1 MHDNIP
7 KSQRVYQ
14 NTMPLELIVAYA
26 TFAFVGAA
34 TPGPN
39 NFLLLASGI
48 RAGFR
53 RTLPFVFGI
62 SLGFAT
68 LLGLVGTGLGQL
80 FLRFPEAQLA
90 LKVLGTAYFLW
101 LAWKIVTA
109 HVSRDDD
116 TRPLMGFW
124 TGAAFQYVNPKAW
137 LVCITAVSLY
147 LPSGSGHEALA
158 LLVVLAIAVG
168 MPANLAWAGAGQGM
182 RRFIA
187 SPVYLRRFNLAMAA
201 LLALS
206 IIPVWLA

>member
-1 MHDNIP
+1 
-7 KSQRVYQ
+7 
-14 NTMPLELIVAYA
+14 MPLELIAAYA
-26 TFAFVGAA
+26 VFAFVGAA

-68 LLGLVGTGLGQL
+68 LLGLIGAGLGALFVHVPQAQVALKLLGTG
-80 FLRFPEAQLA
+80 
-90 LKVLGTAYFLW
+90 YFLW
-101 LAWKIVTA
+101 LAWKIAGASVA
-109 HVSRDDD
+109 RSDD
-116 TRPLMGFW
+116 THPLMGFW

-137 LVCITAVSLY
+137 LICITAVSLY
-147 LPSGSGHEALA
+147 LPAGAGYGALA
-158 LLVVLAIAVG
+158 VLVLLAIAVG

-182 RRFIA
+182 RRFIG
-187 SPVYLRRFNLAMAA
+187 SPVWLRRFNLVMAA
-201 LLALS
+201 LLVLS

>member
-1 MHDNIP
+1 
-7 KSQRVYQ
+7 
-14 NTMPLELIVAYA
+14 MPVELIAAFVV
-26 TFAFVGAA
+26 FAFVGAA

-62 SLGFAT
+62 SVGFAT
-68 LLGLVGTGLGQL
+68 LLALVGAGLGQL
-80 FLRFPEAQLA
+80 FLRFPQVQLA
-90 LKVLGTAYFLW
+90 LKVLGTAYFFW

-109 HVSRDDD
+109 PAPRDDD

-137 LVCITAVSLY
+137 LICITAVSLY
-147 LPSGSGHEALA
+147 LPSGSGYEPL
-158 LLVVLAIAVG
+158 LVLVVLAIAVG

-182 RRFIA
+182 RRFIT
-187 SPVYLRRFNLAMAA
+187 SPIYLRRFNLVMAA
-201 LLALS
+201 LLVLS
-206 IIPVWLA
+206 IIPVWLS

>member
-1 MHDNIP
+1 
-7 KSQRVYQ
+7 
-14 NTMPLELIVAYA
+14 MPIELIVAY
-26 TFAFVGAA
+26 TIFAFVGAA

-68 LLGLVGTGLGQL
+68 LLGLIGAGLGQL
-80 FLRFPEAQLA
+80 FLRFPQAQLA

-109 HVSRDDD
+109 PAARDDD
-116 TRPLMGFW
+116 KRPLMGFW

-147 LPSGSGHEALA
+147 LPVDSGYGALA
-158 LLVVLAIAVG
+158 LLVVIAIAVG

-187 SPVYLRRFNLAMAA
+187 SPVYLRRFNLIMAA
-201 LLALS
+201 LLILS
-206 IIPVWLA
+206 IIPVWLG

>member
-1 MHDNIP
+1 
-7 KSQRVYQ
+7 
-14 NTMPLELIVAYA
+14 MPFDLVVAYA
-26 TFAFVGAA
+26 IFAFVGAA

-53 RTLPFVFGI
+53 ATLPFVFGI

-68 LLGLVGTGLGQL
+68 LLGLVGAGLGQL

-90 LKVLGTAYFLW
+90 LKLLGTGYFLW
-101 LAWKIVTA
+101 LAWKIGGAPVA
-109 HVSRDDD
+109 RERDDS
-116 TRPLMGFW
+116 RPLMGFW

-137 LVCITAVSLY
+137 LICITAVSLY
-147 LPSGSGHEALA
+147 LPAGSGYGALG
-158 LLVVLAIAVG
+158 LLVVLAIMVG

-187 SPVYLRRFNLAMAA
+187 SPVYLRRFNLAMAI
-201 LLALS
+201 LLVLS
-206 IIPVWLA
+206 VIPVWLS